1 MQTYAAQADNIQNNI
16 KQHGKGNAVPDTRCE
31 AGQPNL
37 LKLLQSP
44 IEQPYDIYILLHQN
58 VSKAPKNACFNEFKG
73 NYN

>member
-1 MQTYAAQADNIQNNI
+1 MAMARLCLTHDV
-16 KQHGKGNAVPDTRCE
+16 K

-58 VSKAPKNACFNEFKG
+58 VSKPPKNACFNEFKG